1 MVFKRSAA
9 IKLKNAELET
19 KRQERRL
26 VLEPAVLGV
35 VSALGGYEDVLVE
48 NKNEDHDQDQE
59 EDDDDEIEIEG
70 QEKKPTPGSFRT
82 ERVYKLGDE
91 CLGCL
96 KDLKKFWRLDEEDE
110 NRTVARILYSSQ
122 IVPNDLL
129 PILLS
134 TQIENK
140 KDHRVALL
148 CADLIAAL
156 TWPVDVAKELKEA
169 CDIEDEEERRQATN
183 IDFSSLVDGQLSYK
197 RDIVRTGAMGP
208 IFRLIVPVIQKPKN
222 ERTEKD
228 ENVISLVLHIIRNL
242 LALRDKPASGPGIEE
257 SHLQSDFIQ
266 QLSKFGIFDLL
277 IHMSHGSNRFDEF
290 GQWNMIVLNIWDH
303 LFRGVD
309 AEDLIDAETCVG
321 TNDTGETISTVKAS
335 DKKLESLLLDE
346 EQARKAKARKSTTRH
361 SRFGT
366 TLSVTTGQRKF
377 NLHSQTAI
385 TTPVELALDARKNQ
399 KKKPNRVA
407 DEFGRPTVLK
417 SDAMKILRGVAIE
430 FIESGFNP
438 FFLSILKDIQRE
450 KAKATDAIRLLY
462 LLGFFLD
469 CFLKLR
475 EREKS
480 VGILPTSETGH
491 DFDLV
496 ADLMEPECMLWVFGK
511 IQSGL
516 EDKPMPI
523 VEIHAAVECLIQQL
537 LVIEGLTTSGV
548 EDYTQV
554 ANVMLNRL
562 YYDADT
568 LDMVIKLM
576 SKYTN
581 QSLKYLENIV
591 HFSFVFLKILE
602 RYAGSTDY
610 MYVRKKKKA
619 RKSKQK
625 QTGLESADQ
634 VDGGADEGETRNPV
648 EDEEEA
654 FLEAER
660 SGVEFAEH
668 KFEFGKFQQRF
679 AHEAVASTLITY
691 LRGYREFTDPEL
703 MKRVVKLMYRQAV
716 GASAPQLFYRVSV
729 LDTFNT
735 MIEEKSSMP
744 KHPVYTDLFRFI
756 DYILKQYFK
765 SVGESPFIII
775 EALCNHGMRDWNR
788 TFDSSSE
795 DSDGMP
801 SKASTSR
808 KVPKLPVEIEVR
820 PGLSWSQRLGVAVGL
835 LVDKSKSDLVNK
847 VQDILRTASASRTA
861 IVLMNDEPDD
871 DDPQVDLE
879 SWLQYSGKD
888 PSEELRAQL
897 KQPSD
902 TSMGKFE
909 DHRAEAGEDN
919 EFKTALARDAEL
931 HMLLRLLSWESEEE
945 YPGHLGWT
953 IPKGRTHSELDL
965 DIKVI
970 DHFLINPLD
979 HDGKSPA
986 ELTKKKRK
994 RRAKLPELTPAEL
1007 ALDDS
1012 TDSDKQQAAKKAPRK
1027 SKKPPKITG
1036 QRSTTF
1042 VTLTDNESDE
1052 EPDRLQ
1058 SLNRS
1063 NELNASEVNGL
1074 KRNAGM
1080 IDGQGEG
1087 ENEDDGISGVQRKP
1101 IKSRKLFI
1109 DDSDEDS

>member
-1 MVFKRSAA
+1 
-9 IKLKNAELET
+9 
-19 KRQERRL
+19 
-26 VLEPAVLGV
+26 
-35 VSALGGYEDVLVE
+35 
-48 NKNEDHDQDQE
+48 
-59 EDDDDEIEIEG
+59 
-70 QEKKPTPGSFRT
+70 
-82 ERVYKLGDE
+82 
-91 CLGCL
+91 
-96 KDLKKFWRLDEEDE
+96 
-110 NRTVARILYSSQ
+110 
-122 IVPNDLL
+122 
-129 PILLS
+129 
-134 TQIENK
+134 
-140 KDHRVALL
+140 
-148 CADLIAAL
+148 
-156 TWPVDVAKELKEA
+156 
-169 CDIEDEEERRQATN
+169 
-183 IDFSSLVDGQLSYK
+183 
-197 RDIVRTGAMGP
+197 
-208 IFRLIVPVIQKPKN
+208 
-222 ERTEKD
+222 
-228 ENVISLVLHIIRNL
+228 
-242 LALRDKPASGPGIEE
+242 
-257 SHLQSDFIQ
+257 
-266 QLSKFGIFDLL
+266 
-277 IHMSHGSNRFDEF
+277 
-290 GQWNMIVLNIWDH
+290 
-303 LFRGVD
+303 
-309 AEDLIDAETCVG
+309 
-321 TNDTGETISTVKAS
+321 
-335 DKKLESLLLDE
+335 
-346 EQARKAKARKSTTRH
+346 
-361 SRFGT
+361 
-366 TLSVTTGQRKF
+366 
-377 NLHSQTAI
+377 
-385 TTPVELALDARKNQ
+385 
-399 KKKPNRVA
+399 
-407 DEFGRPTVLK
+407 
-417 SDAMKILRGVAIE
+417 MKILRGVAIE
-430 FIESGFNP
+430 FIESGFN
-438 FFLSILKDIQRE
+438 LERKRE
-450 KAKATDAIRLLY
+450 IGGNSTN
-462 LLGFFLD
+462 
-469 CFLKLR
+469 
-475 EREKS
+475 ERDR
-480 VGILPTSETGH
+480 H

-691 LRGYREFTDPEL
+691 LRGYRDFTDPEL

-879 SWLQYSGKD
+879 SWLQHSGKD

-931 HMLLRLLSWESEEE
+931 HMLLRLLSWESEE
-945 YPGHLGWT
+945 
-953 IPKGRTHSELDL
+953 

-1012 TDSDKQQAAKKAPRK
+1012 TDSDKQQAARKHLGSPRNHPK
-1027 SKKPPKITG
+1027 SPGSVQP
-1036 QRSTTF
+1036 Q
-1042 VTLTDNESDE
+1042 
-1052 EPDRLQ
+1052 LQ

-1063 NELNASEVNGL
+1063 SEVNGL

-1087 ENEDDGISGVQRKP
+1087 ENEDDGISGVKRKP